1 MSLLDQYSEDYV
13 VVDKTTVN
21 DGYGGY
27 NVVYKDGA
35 TIKGALAIASESE
48 VTVAGAMGE
57 RVTHTML
64 IDKSINLEYHSV
76 LRRKSDGKTFRVTS
90 RGAENYT
97 PSSSSLN
104 KRKISCE
111 EWEIPAEA

>member
-1 MSLLDQYSEDYV
+1 MSLLDSYSEEYI

-27 NVVYKDGA
+27 TVVWKDGA

-64 IDKSINLEYHSV
+64 IDKSIILEYHSV
-76 LRRKSDGKTFRVTS
+76 LRRKRDGKTFRVTS
-90 RGAENYT
+90 RGAENHT
-97 PSSSSLN
+97 PDSSTLN